1 MSPMASRQFITAV
14 MSHSRPST
22 SHFHSENND
31 TWAEGTGVSAFS
43 RRSSEHDGN
52 KIHYMAVYTRRLQG

>member
-1 MSPMASRQFITAV
+1 MSPMASLQFITAV
-14 MSHSRPST
+14 MSHSRAST

-31 TWAEGTGVSAFS
+31 TGVSAFS

-52 KIHYMAVYTRRLQG
+52 KIHYMAVYTHRLQG